1 MKKKNITIKDVA
13 KKAGVGVGT
22 VSRVIN
28 NSPHVNPRTKE
39 HVLKIIQEMGYM
51 PNPHARRLSSGHTK
65 IITTIF
71 PQMVGEF
78 HQLLLSGID
87 EVFEKEG
94 YTSFVYPLYSENRYK
109 FVRESSDFV
118 LGTDGVIIDAL
129 NVDKLLKQYI
139 PKNVPVVSV
148 EFDSQKYDSV
158 ILDNFY
164 GGMIAGDYLSNFEGD
179 LFIVTHDRKTK
190 LESTVFEERVS
201 GFIESIERKGR
212 KVAKIFKID
221 LDWLEAIKVAKAVF
235 SISKKPL
242 IFATTDYF
250 AFPVIEFA
258 RIKGLEPKEDF
269 FLCGFDNLTL
279 SSILNITTI
288 KQPIKKMGKTA
299 GEMLLRKIKGYS
311 RKRQTVAFKP
321 ELIERNT

>member
-212 KVAKIFKID
+212 KVEKIFKID

-235 SISKKPL
+235 TISKKPI

-258 RIKGLEPKEDF
+258 RIKGLEPKKDF

-299 GEMLLRKIKGYS
+299 GEMLLRKIKGYN
-311 RKRQTVAFKP
+311 RKRQTIAFKP